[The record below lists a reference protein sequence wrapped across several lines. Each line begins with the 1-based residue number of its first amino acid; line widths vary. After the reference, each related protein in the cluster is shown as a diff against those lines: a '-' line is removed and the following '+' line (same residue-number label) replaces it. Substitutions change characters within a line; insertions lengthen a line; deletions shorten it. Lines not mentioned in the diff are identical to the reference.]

1 MQGVRQANVT
11 FGETVAVIGVGLVG
25 VLAIQILRA
34 AGCRVI
40 AIDLSSE
47 RAAQAMSFGAHLGLA
62 TSDPGLEGAVAS
74 FSRYGVDA
82 ALITAATRS
91 ADPLELAAKLLR
103 DRGRISVIGDV
114 GMGVSRANMYRK
126 EISLAMSRS
135 YGPGRYDPLYEE
147 GGQDYPIGFVRWTE
161 KRNMEAF
168 LDLLSTGSLAVDPL
182 LAQQFPVE
190 DGGKAYAAV
199 EAGAYTGIIDY
210 HAPGDRR
217 AYGKAVFGG
226 RMPCNHDRKTNCVL
240 DASARED
247 LRAGSSFPICARLPG
262 CYWNLLPPARAP
274 PPLRPAPDLVLR
286 LPNRLPNCWTIPTWT
301 QSSSLPGTTAM
312 PPM

>member
-1 MQGVRQANVT
+1 M
-11 FGETVAVIGVGLVG
+11 AVIGVGLVG
-25 VLAIQILRA
+25 VLAIQVLRA

-40 AIDLSSE
+40 AIDVSSE
-47 RAAQAMSFGAHLGLA
+47 RAAQAMSFGAHLGLS

-82 ALITAATRS
+82 ALITAATKS

-135 YGPGRYDPLYEE
+135 YGPGRYDPRYEE

-168 LDLLSTGSLAVDPL
+168 LDLLSSGALQVEPL
-182 LAQQFPVE
+182 LAHQFPVE
-190 DGGKAYAAV
+190 EGEKAYAAV

-210 HAPGDRR
+210 HAPGDVRPAAKPSSPAR
-217 AYGKAVFGG
+217 AVQPRPKDKLRVGCIGAGG
-226 RMPCNHDRKTNCVL
+226 FARGIIFPHLRSSAGLMLESVATSTGAAA
-240 DASARED
+240 ASARTGFGFTH
-247 LRAGSSFPICARLPG
+247 R
-262 CYWNLLPPARAP
+262 
-274 PPLRPAPDLVLR
+274 
-286 LPNRLPNCWTIPTWT
+286 
-301 QSSSLPGTTAM
+301 
-312 PPM
+312 